1 VAPQVFF
8 LNLTSSQIE
17 SILAS
22 KGTRKEFLPDISRL
36 LSRDVSPWTLRS
48 PNCPSY
54 LRHSMGQ
61 LVIINAPSSFSVIW
75 NVIKPWLSKET
86 VEKVSILGNDYQP
99 VLLDLVDPDSLPESL
114 GGKCTCEG
122 LGGCDMSSAGP
133 WLLGRKG
140 WGPKSQVSRVK
151 RATAVAVDNS
161 PGVLVS
167 L

>member
-1 VAPQVFF
+1 VALQIVSPDF
-8 LNLTSSQIE
+8 TSSQIE

-22 KGTRKEFLPDISRL
+22 QGTCKEFLPDISRL
-36 LSRDVSPWTLRS
+36 LSRDVSSLCS

-61 LVIINAPSSFSVIW
+61 LVIINAPSSFTVIW

-86 VEKVSILGNDYQP
+86 IEKVSILGNDYQP
-99 VLLDLVDPDSLPESL
+99 VLLDLIDPDSLPESL
-114 GGKCTCEG
+114 GGMCTCEG

-140 WGPKSQVSRVK
+140 WGPKSQVSRMK
-151 RATAVAVDNS
+151 RATAVAADNS
-161 PGVLVS
+161 PSVL
-167 L
+167 